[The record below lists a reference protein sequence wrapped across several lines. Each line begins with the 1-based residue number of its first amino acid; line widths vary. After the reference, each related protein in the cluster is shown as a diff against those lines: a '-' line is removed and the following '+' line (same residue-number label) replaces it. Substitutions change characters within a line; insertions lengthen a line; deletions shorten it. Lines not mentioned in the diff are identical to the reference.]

1 MNAAAASTPHP
12 PNIHSDTERGS
23 PSNEGGVNPRTSA
36 TADSPAHTHTR
47 MRSAFDAATLSSTST
62 RRRTPFFAAGAIPS
76 NSSEDTPKKAASA
89 TSVSAFGSLT
99 PRSQLD
105 TA

>member
-1 MNAAAASTPHP
+1 MSATEASNPNALLKSCHNAE
-12 PNIHSDTERGS
+12 NESDS
-23 PSNEGGVNPRTSA
+23 IAA